1 MSMKYCTNCGSPLAE
16 GAKFCTN
23 CGTQVVAPAPGPTQ
37 PQPTPP
43 APAQAPAPAPAAKT
57 PGTPSVAPVIKDL
70 FASASS
76 GMMIMSSWT
85 ASNPEKKAVA
95 VARTMSNPTR
105 TVQDKTERKR
115 RGGCLRF
122 FIIIL
127 IIAIVLLAMPSL
139 LGLVGL
145 GGVGDAL
152 QDVYEAL
159 LNFIIG

>member
-1 MSMKYCTNCGSPLAE
+1 MKYCTNCGSPLAE

-23 CGTQVVAPAPGPTQ
+23 CGTQVVAPALES
-37 PQPTPP
+37 
-43 APAQAPAPAPAAKT
+43 AVKT
-57 PGTPSVAPVIKDL
+57 PGTPVIKDL

-95 VARTMSNPTR
+95 VARTMSNQTR

-122 FIIIL
+122 FVIIL